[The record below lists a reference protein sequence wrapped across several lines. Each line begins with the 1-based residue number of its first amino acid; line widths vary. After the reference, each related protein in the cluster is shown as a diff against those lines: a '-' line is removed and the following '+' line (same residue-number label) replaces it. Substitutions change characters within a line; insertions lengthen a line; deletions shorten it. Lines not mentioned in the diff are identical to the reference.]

1 MGLRRGG
8 GASAI
13 ASAAVGLAGAIGAVT
28 RGMAPTGSPG
38 IDVVE
43 SALLGAVVSVAS
55 LWCPWWLL
63 LGLATAGAAIAPTWT
78 VAAVAVGAGLA
89 ALGAGMAGMAG
100 IERGD
105 NGGRRASWLG
115 GAAGVALVVVFT
127 RLRTPGFHGG
137 PSVVAG
143 CVFGVASVVGF
154 ARRFRPSRV
163 AAAVGISLFGGLGA
177 SAMLAVA
184 GLGARVD
191 LTMARDLSQ
200 RALDEVRNGD
210 FQTAKSTLVGATM
223 AFRRA
228 DDQLRNWYSVP
239 AAIVPVVGRHRAALL
254 GLTGAGGQLSRDVG
268 ETLGAVNME
277 RLKPVAGRVDLAELR
292 RITPS
297 LDASAS
303 AINRLRTVLND
314 STADGWIAAPLR
326 NRLQPLAVRAEK
338 AASDAETA
346 RLAVRSGATMLGAN
360 GKRRYLV
367 LFTTPSQARGLGGF
381 AGNFAELTADR
392 GQLAVTRFGRSVELF
407 PKKVPSG
414 IVVKGP
420 PGWADTWA
428 RFGGRIPPTNDMA
441 TDYWLQITQSP
452 DLRDVGA
459 LVAEIYPQ
467 VGGSPIDGVIAVDP
481 AGLSALLALTGP
493 VTVPSLGRSL
503 DSLSATEYL
512 LRTQYQNFTTNVP
525 RADALADVAR
535 ATTEALLGTAA
546 SLPSPPEIAKTLSPA
561 ARANHLSMWSK
572 NPAEQGL
579 LARIGADNAL
589 PPFSGDT
596 LAVTF
601 QNASASKLDAFV
613 RRSVEYRA
621 EVAPSN
627 GRVRGTIE
635 VTVQNNATETGLPP
649 YVYGNKPLTGETAF
663 GETQLFVTVYT
674 AYPVTAA
681 AVDGT
686 TAPVWRWTEHGRNA
700 TTAFIRTKAGSTGH
714 VSFSLAGYLP
724 SGTDYR
730 LAIRAQTSG
739 TAPDRYRVAV
749 RTASGPGLIV
759 EENIE
764 GVRRYSQR
772 LL

>member
-1 MGLRRGG
+1 MGPRREG
-8 GASAI
+8 GAFVI
-13 ASAAVGLAGAIGAVT
+13 AGAAVGLAGAIGAMT
-28 RGMAPTGSPG
+28 RGMAPTGSPV

-43 SALLGAVVSVAS
+43 SALLGAVVSAGA

-63 LGLATAGAAIAPTWT
+63 LSAATAGAAIAPTWT
-78 VAAVAVGAGLA
+78 VAAVAVGGGLA
-89 ALGAGMAGMAG
+89 ALAAGV
-100 IERGD
+100 ERGD
-105 NGGRRASWLG
+105 SEEDRATLLRG
-115 GAAGVALVVVFT
+115 VAGVALVVVFT
-127 RLRTPGFHGG
+127 RLGSPGFHGG
-137 PSVVAG
+137 PSLVAG
-143 CVFGVASVVGF
+143 LVFAVLSLVGF
-154 ARRFRPSRV
+154 ARRFRPGRV
-163 AAAVGISLFGGLGA
+163 VLVTVVAVFGGLGA
-177 SAMLAVA
+177 SALLAVA
-184 GLGARVD
+184 GLGSRVD
-191 LTMARDLSQ
+191 LTQARDLSQ
-200 RALDEVRNGD
+200 LALDEVRNGD
-210 FQTAKSTLVGATM
+210 FQAAKSTLIGATM

-228 DDQLRNWYSVP
+228 DDQLRTWYCVP

-254 GLTGAGGQLSRDVG
+254 GLTGAGVQLSGDVG
-268 ETLGAVNME
+268 ETLGTVELE

-303 AINRLRTVLND
+303 AINRLRKVLND
-314 STADGWIAAPLR
+314 ATGDRWIAAPLR
-326 NRLQPLAVRAEK
+326 NRLRPLATRAEK

-360 GKRRYLV
+360 AKRRYLV

-392 GQLAVTRFGRSVELF
+392 GQLAVSRFGRSVDLF

-420 PGWADTWA
+420 PGWAATWA
-428 RFGGRIPPTNDMA
+428 RFGGRIPPTNEMA

-493 VTVPSLGRSL
+493 VTVPSLGRTL
-503 DSLSATEYL
+503 DSSSATEYL
-512 LRTQYQNFTTNVP
+512 LRTQYRDFTTNSP

-535 ATTEALLGTAA
+535 ATTEALLGPAA
-546 SLPSPPEIAKTLSPA
+546 ALPSPPDIAKNLSPA

-572 NPAEQGL
+572 QPAEQAL

-621 EVAPSN
+621 DIDPSI
-627 GRVRGTIE
+627 GRVRGTVD
-635 VTVQNNATETGLPP
+635 VTVQNDATETGLPP
-649 YVYGNKPLTGETAF
+649 YVYGSKPLTGETAF

-681 AVDGT
+681 TVDGSA
-686 TAPVWRWTEHGRNA
+686 APVWRWTVHGRNA
-700 TTAFIRTKAGSTGH
+700 TTAFVRTKAGATGH

-724 SGTDYR
+724 PGNDYR

-739 TAPDRYRVAV
+739 TMPDRYRVSV
-749 RTASGPGLIV
+749 GASSGRELIV
-759 EENIE
+759 DDNIE
-764 GVRRYSQR
+764 GVRRYSKR